1 MVYCKKVPN
10 KIASELRVAGYLVQI
25 PTQMLL
31 EIGKKCV
38 WAKNMC
44 DLNVNFIDNWIQNKQ
59 YFKLKNKSYYISMV
73 YLYYIY
79 TLRKHALFIF
89 LSIVGMQRFQSILFL

>member
-31 EIGKKCV
+31 EIGKKSV

-44 DLNVNFIDNWIQNKQ
+44 DLNVNFIELDSK
-59 YFKLKNKSYYISMV
+59 
-73 YLYYIY
+73 
-79 TLRKHALFIF
+79 
-89 LSIVGMQRFQSILFL
+89 

>member
-31 EIGKKCV
+31 EIGKKSV
-38 WAKNMC
+38 WAKNM
-44 DLNVNFIDNWIQNKQ
+44 
-59 YFKLKNKSYYISMV
+59 
-73 YLYYIY
+73 
-79 TLRKHALFIF
+79 
-89 LSIVGMQRFQSILFL
+89 